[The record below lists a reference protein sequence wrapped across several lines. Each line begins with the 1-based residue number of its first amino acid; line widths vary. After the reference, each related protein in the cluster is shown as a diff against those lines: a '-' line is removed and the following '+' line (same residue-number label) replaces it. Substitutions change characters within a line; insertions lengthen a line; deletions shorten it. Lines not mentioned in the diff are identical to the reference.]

1 MTQKQ
6 IRNIFLSFGFIAVGV
21 TAFGMRRKKN
31 YAFDLVQ
38 DEIQKI
44 GPQLNPD
51 ADATDDFGGNTIG
64 CNLSNS
70 VIEDAVDSLESSM
83 YGPWYF
89 AGLGTKK
96 TLMFNT
102 SDGLACAPG
111 FNKAKAKYN
120 ADSGRFLVPDLRAEL
135 SGDDLTNF
143 NLKIAQLTAQCR

>member
-6 IRNIFLSFGFIAVGV
+6 IRNIFLSVGFIAVGV

-44 GPQLNPD
+44 GPQINPD
-51 ADATDDFGGNTIG
+51 ADATDDFGGSTIG
-64 CNLSNS
+64 CNLRYSL
-70 VIEDAVDSLESSM
+70 IEDAVNSLESSM
-83 YGPWYF
+83 YGPWF
-89 AGLGTKK
+89 LLGLGTKK

-102 SDGLACAPG
+102 IDGLACVPC

-120 ADSGRFLVPDLRAEL
+120 ADSGRFLVSDLRDEL
-135 SGDDLTNF
+135 SGDDLTEF

>member
-51 ADATDDFGGNTIG
+51 ADATDDFGGSTIG
-64 CNLSNS
+64 CNLSKD
-70 VIEDAVDSLESSM
+70 ILDDALDNLESSM
-83 YGPWYF
+83 YGAWYTAWF
-89 AGLGTKK
+89 GTKK

-102 SDGLACAPG
+102 IDGLACAPC
-111 FNKAKAKYN
+111 FNKVKASYN

-135 SGDDLTNF
+135 SGTDLTKL